1 MNKNFQM
8 GIFFILGIVILLVLF
23 EVVSGVSILKK
34 DKLYYTYFQSVG
46 ELRSGSQVKLSGVN
60 IGKVNRISLSG
71 QNVEVQLSID
81 KDIIIKEDSVA
92 SINMTSLLGSSYIGI
107 TFGDVNSKILAEGG
121 IINSAQTVDF
131 NSLISKLDNT
141 VTIFNNQFS
150 GYSDKIN
157 SILFNLDDIISNI
170 ANSKGSVGKLV
181 NESDL
186 YDELIKSLNYFS
198 SISKKIDTGEGTLG
212 KLINDEE
219 IYFQANKTLKTL
231 NYLTE
236 KVATGEGS
244 LGKLVNDDKLYRND
258 EGKIVRPSDSF
269 NSFGV
274 VNNSVKV
281 TPANRV
287 DTEGRINEAFQFGD
301 IPANSKIRLFFYEKG
316 KTKLNDQNE
325 RVPDYVTLK
334 DPKTKKSFFKDYKAE
349 DFFDETTNLATAAKL
364 EDIEIE
370 YNNKK

>member
-60 IGKVNRISLSG
+60 VGKVNRISLSG

-244 LGKLVNDDKLYRND
+244 LGKLVNDDKLYNSINELSENLNSVVAKVDSGEGTLGKLVND
-258 EGKIVRPSDSF
+258 DRLYYDALNSVRKLKNAVETQEDLAPLTTITAA
-269 NSFGV
+269 FGV
-274 VNNSVKV
+274 M
-281 TPANRV
+281 T
-287 DTEGRINEAFQFGD
+287 
-301 IPANSKIRLFFYEKG
+301 LF
-316 KTKLNDQNE
+316 
-325 RVPDYVTLK
+325 
-334 DPKTKKSFFKDYKAE
+334 
-349 DFFDETTNLATAAKL
+349 
-364 EDIEIE
+364 
-370 YNNKK
+370 

>member
-60 IGKVNRISLSG
+60 VGKVNRISLSG

-244 LGKLVNDDKLYRND
+244 LGKLVNDDKLYNSINELSENLNSVVAKVNSGEGTLGKLVND
-258 EGKIVRPSDSF
+258 DRLYYDALNSVRKLKNAVETQEDLAPLTTITAA
-269 NSFGV
+269 FGV
-274 VNNSVKV
+274 M
-281 TPANRV
+281 T
-287 DTEGRINEAFQFGD
+287 
-301 IPANSKIRLFFYEKG
+301 LF
-316 KTKLNDQNE
+316 
-325 RVPDYVTLK
+325 
-334 DPKTKKSFFKDYKAE
+334 
-349 DFFDETTNLATAAKL
+349 
-364 EDIEIE
+364 
-370 YNNKK
+370 

>member
-1 MNKNFQM
+1 MK
-8 GIFFILGIVILLVLF
+8 L
-23 EVVSGVSILKK
+23 SGVSILKK

-60 IGKVNRISLSG
+60 VGKVNRISLSG
-71 QNVEVQLSID
+71 QNVEVELSID

-107 TFGDVNSKILAEGG
+107 TFGDVNSKILDEGG
-121 IINSAQTVDF
+121 IISSAQTADF

-244 LGKLVNDDKLYRND
+244 LGKLVNDDKLYNSINELSENLNSVVAKVNSGEGTLGKLVND
-258 EGKIVRPSDSF
+258 DRLYYDALNSVRKLKNAVETQEDLAPLTTITAA
-269 NSFGV
+269 FGV
-274 VNNSVKV
+274 M
-281 TPANRV
+281 T
-287 DTEGRINEAFQFGD
+287 
-301 IPANSKIRLFFYEKG
+301 LF
-316 KTKLNDQNE
+316 
-325 RVPDYVTLK
+325 
-334 DPKTKKSFFKDYKAE
+334 
-349 DFFDETTNLATAAKL
+349 
-364 EDIEIE
+364 
-370 YNNKK
+370 

>member
-219 IYFQANKTLKTL
+219 IYVQANKTLKTL

-244 LGKLVNDDKLYRND
+244 LGKLVNDDKLYNSINELSENLNSVVAKVNSGEGTLGKLVND
-258 EGKIVRPSDSF
+258 DRLYYDALNSVRKLKNAVETQEDLAPLTTITAA
-269 NSFGV
+269 FGV
-274 VNNSVKV
+274 M
-281 TPANRV
+281 T
-287 DTEGRINEAFQFGD
+287 
-301 IPANSKIRLFFYEKG
+301 LF
-316 KTKLNDQNE
+316 
-325 RVPDYVTLK
+325 
-334 DPKTKKSFFKDYKAE
+334 
-349 DFFDETTNLATAAKL
+349 
-364 EDIEIE
+364 
-370 YNNKK
+370 

>member
-60 IGKVNRISLSG
+60 VGKVNRISLSG
-71 QNVEVQLSID
+71 QNVEVELSID

-107 TFGDVNSKILAEGG
+107 TFGDVNSKILDEGG
-121 IINSAQTVDF
+121 IISSAQTADF

-244 LGKLVNDDKLYRND
+244 LGKLVNDDKLYNSINELSENLNSVVAKVNSGEGTLGKLVND
-258 EGKIVRPSDSF
+258 DRLYYDALNSVRKLKNAVETQEDLAPLTTITAA
-269 NSFGV
+269 FGV
-274 VNNSVKV
+274 M
-281 TPANRV
+281 T
-287 DTEGRINEAFQFGD
+287 
-301 IPANSKIRLFFYEKG
+301 LF
-316 KTKLNDQNE
+316 
-325 RVPDYVTLK
+325 
-334 DPKTKKSFFKDYKAE
+334 
-349 DFFDETTNLATAAKL
+349 
-364 EDIEIE
+364 
-370 YNNKK
+370 

>member
-219 IYFQANKTLKTL
+219 IYVQANKTLKTL

-244 LGKLVNDDKLYRND
+244 LGKLVNDDKLYNSINELSENLNSVVAKVDSGEGTLGKLVND
-258 EGKIVRPSDSF
+258 DRLYYDALNSVRKLKNAVETQEDLAPLTTITAA
-269 NSFGV
+269 FGV
-274 VNNSVKV
+274 M
-281 TPANRV
+281 T
-287 DTEGRINEAFQFGD
+287 
-301 IPANSKIRLFFYEKG
+301 LF
-316 KTKLNDQNE
+316 
-325 RVPDYVTLK
+325 
-334 DPKTKKSFFKDYKAE
+334 
-349 DFFDETTNLATAAKL
+349 
-364 EDIEIE
+364 
-370 YNNKK
+370 

>member
-60 IGKVNRISLSG
+60 VGKVNRISLSG

-81 KDIIIKEDSVA
+81 KDIIIKEDSIA

-107 TFGDVNSKILAEGG
+107 TFGDVNSKVLAEGG
-121 IINSAQTVDF
+121 IISSAQTADF

-244 LGKLVNDDKLYRND
+244 LGKLVNDDKLYNSINELSENLNSVVAKVNSGEGTLGKLVND
-258 EGKIVRPSDSF
+258 DRLYYDALNSVRKLKNAVETQEDLAPLTTITAA
-269 NSFGV
+269 FGV
-274 VNNSVKV
+274 M
-281 TPANRV
+281 TH
-287 DTEGRINEAFQFGD
+287 F
-301 IPANSKIRLFFYEKG
+301 
-316 KTKLNDQNE
+316 
-325 RVPDYVTLK
+325 
-334 DPKTKKSFFKDYKAE
+334 
-349 DFFDETTNLATAAKL
+349 
-364 EDIEIE
+364 
-370 YNNKK
+370 

>member
-60 IGKVNRISLSG
+60 VGKVNRISLSG

-81 KDIIIKEDSVA
+81 KDIIIKEDSIA

-107 TFGDVNSKILAEGG
+107 TFGDVNSKVLAEGG
-121 IINSAQTVDF
+121 IINSAQTADF

-244 LGKLVNDDKLYRND
+244 LGKLVNDDKLYNSINELSENLNSVVAKVNSGEGTLGKLVND
-258 EGKIVRPSDSF
+258 DRLYYDALNSVRKLKNAVETQEDLAPLTTITAA
-269 NSFGV
+269 FGV
-274 VNNSVKV
+274 M
-281 TPANRV
+281 T
-287 DTEGRINEAFQFGD
+287 
-301 IPANSKIRLFFYEKG
+301 LF
-316 KTKLNDQNE
+316 
-325 RVPDYVTLK
+325 
-334 DPKTKKSFFKDYKAE
+334 
-349 DFFDETTNLATAAKL
+349 
-364 EDIEIE
+364 
-370 YNNKK
+370 